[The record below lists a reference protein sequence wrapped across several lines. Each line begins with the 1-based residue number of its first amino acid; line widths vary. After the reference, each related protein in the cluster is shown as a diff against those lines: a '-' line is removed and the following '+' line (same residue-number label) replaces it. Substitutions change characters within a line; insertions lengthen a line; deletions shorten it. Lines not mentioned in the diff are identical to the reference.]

1 MLIKNMMD
9 DLGDSVGSTEVPIP
23 NVSLFAFYS
32 RLAPYS
38 KIAENICIGQ

>member
-23 NVSLFAFYS
+23 NVSIRTLFSTFTLDSTGTHFIYTG
-32 RLAPYS
+32 
-38 KIAENICIGQ
+38 E